1 VGVRTVKEEVPYAQ
15 KAAVPLQVVLLGITV
30 FMVIFSVS
38 ILHTNQYEFIYLRFA
53 DLKMVHVSYFDTV
66 LYSAYLAGGIVIGLL
81 ADRWGKRRLFLL
93 IGSTGSLLFF
103 FLMTR
108 SPTYGILLLFRFCQG
123 VFTVAEW
130 QILMTLVLDNSTA
143 ENRGRSFGLFGMF
156 LALSMGVGPVFGG
169 IIAKRGV
176 FLPYYIGTV
185 LHGLVLL
192 LSAFLIQ
199 EPPELK
205 EKPGIARSIA
215 VIRER
220 PSLLVPSLFN
230 FIDRLHIGFIIF
242 LLPLYIQMVLGKGPQ
257 MRGMILGVHALAFIM
272 LQYPVGRLSDRF
284 GRLVFLVPG
293 SLGYGF
299 LLMIAGYVGSGGIGP
314 LALVFFVLGIFSGLT
329 GPTNAAL
336 VGDLACMG
344 EHGMA
349 VAVFNFSG
357 NVGIVFGPV
366 LAGWVT
372 DLGDF
377 SASFVVAG
385 GVELL
390 SLGICLLLI
399 KRYFPSSLLLS
410 FQHRDTQHP
419 GTKGSG
425 TEY

>member
-1 VGVRTVKEEVPYAQ
+1 VKEEVPHGRR
-15 KAAVPLQVVLLGITV
+15 AAVPLQVVLLGITV
-30 FMVIFSVS
+30 FLVISSVS

-66 LYSAYLAGGIVIGLL
+66 LYSAYLVGGIVIGLL
-81 ADRWGKRRLFLL
+81 TDRWGKRKLFLL
-93 IGSTGSLLFF
+93 IGSAGSVLFF
-103 FLMTR
+103 LLMTR
-108 SPTYGILLLFRFCQG
+108 SPTYGILLIFRFCQG
-123 VFTVAEW
+123 AFTVAEW

-143 ENRGRSFGLFGMF
+143 ENRGRCFGLFGMF

-169 IIAKRGV
+169 IIAGRGV
-176 FLPYYIGTV
+176 FLPYYIGAA

-192 LSAFLIQ
+192 LSVALIQ

-205 EKPGIARSIA
+205 KKPGLARSIA

-242 LLPLYIQMVLGKGPQ
+242 LLPLYVQMVLGKGPQ
-257 MRGMILGVHALAFIM
+257 MRGMILGVHALAFIL

-284 GRLVFLVPG
+284 GRLAFLIPG
-293 SLGYGF
+293 SLGYGL
-299 LLMIAGYVGSGGIGP
+299 LLMIAGYVGSKGIGP
-314 LALVFFVLGIFSGLT
+314 LALIFFALGVFSGLT

-336 VGDLACMG
+336 VGDLSCQG

-349 VAVFNFSG
+349 MAIFNFTG

-377 SASFVVAG
+377 YASFLVAG

-390 SLGICLLLI
+390 GLGICLLFI
-399 KRYFPSSLLLS
+399 KRYFPLSLLHS
-410 FQHRDTQHP
+410 FQHRSAQRP
-419 GTKGSG
+419 GTKDPG
-425 TEY
+425 TDQ